1 MSEYQVVNH
10 KLKHYSPLTQIT
22 INDNT
27 IYVCKKWINNMCH
40 DNCLN
45 YHHNIKICQFY
56 MKGICNRYKCF
67 NLHPI
72 ELQPKNININY
83 QIPKQ
88 IISNI
93 PFRGCIYITVNNEKI
108 SVCERWVESC
118 KLPLIRRNELSCYG
132 IHDNNHLYKKHLRIF
147 ICEYYLK
154 GTCRNNENCNY
165 LHPIELLPNIKIHEA
180 QSSNELYPTQKYIRP
195 FTKSALCASFM
206 LNKY

>member
-1 MSEYQVVNH
+1 
-10 KLKHYSPLTQIT
+10 
-22 INDNT
+22 
-27 IYVCKKWINNMCH
+27 
-40 DNCLN
+40 
-45 YHHNIKICQFY
+45 

-67 NLHPI
+67 NLNPI

-132 IHDNNHLYKKHLRIF
+132 IHDNNHLYIV
-147 ICEYYLK
+147 YY
-154 GTCRNNENCNY
+154 
-165 LHPIELLPNIKIHEA
+165 
-180 QSSNELYPTQKYIRP
+180 QKNQHHSDY
-195 FTKSALCASFM
+195 SH
-206 LNKY
+206 